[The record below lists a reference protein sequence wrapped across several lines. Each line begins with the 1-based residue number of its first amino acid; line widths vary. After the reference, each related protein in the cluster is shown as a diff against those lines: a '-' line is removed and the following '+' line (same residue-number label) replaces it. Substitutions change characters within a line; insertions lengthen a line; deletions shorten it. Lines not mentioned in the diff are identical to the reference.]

1 MKKLLLA
8 TAVATLLSVT
18 AFSATTDTK
27 TATMPAGMNHN
38 NMSSGN
44 GMMNGN
50 MHNMDMSQMMVDG
63 ECKMMSD
70 GGMMAK
76 YFTDSEK
83 VDFKKNR
90 DEIQKLKTSENPDWK
105 KIEELNR
112 KNAEI
117 MAKVKTKMMQETH
130 HNNMMNP
137 VQTKPTTA
145 Q

>member
-1 MKKLLLA
+1 M
-8 TAVATLLSVT
+8 
-18 AFSATTDTK
+18 
-27 TATMPAGMNHN
+27 
-38 NMSSGN
+38 
-44 GMMNGN
+44 
-50 MHNMDMSQMMVDG
+50 
-63 ECKMMSD
+63 
-70 GGMMAK
+70 
-76 YFTDSEK
+76 
-83 VDFKKNR
+83 FK
-90 DEIQKLKTSENPDWK
+90 KLKTSENPDWK

>member
-18 AFSATTDTK
+18 AFSATSDTK
-27 TATMPAGMNHN
+27 TITMPAGMNHN

-63 ECKMMSD
+63 ECKMMAD

-83 VDFKKNR
+83 TEFKKNR
-90 DEIQKLKTSENPDWK
+90 EDISKLKTSENPDWK
-105 KIEELNR
+105 KIEGLNK

-117 MAKVKTKMMQETH
+117 MAKAKTKMMQETH
-130 HNNMMNP
+130 QNNMMNS